1 MFMMSVFT
9 SIIYLID
16 RVYSQKVKGLIS
28 SLIFPSAYV
37 IMEYI
42 VVSTNPSGSYGTLA
56 HTQSSLPLLQLV
68 SITGI
73 WGVSFLILW
82 TASVINWLWD
92 NSFERKHML
101 LVLLTY
107 GIPFLSVI
115 LYGQFR
121 LSTNIKSTTVRVAS
135 INFNKTS
142 LRKRFHALDKI
153 YEKKDWSEYDTIS
166 EQNNNDFLNQCRIAT
181 SSGAKIV
188 FGIET
193 VISLTKEKE
202 IRFLEKAKVLAQNDS
217 IYLGLPIQVF
227 LDGFPEVRPEN
238 KIIWISPEGQ
248 VLFTY
253 HKAKPTPGEGAYSD
267 GLLKYFDSP
276 YGRISTSICF
286 DMDFPGLINQ
296 VNDENVDIMLVPGND
311 WPEITPYHTYV
322 SSFRAIEHGFNMV
335 RSASKGLSASFNYKG
350 QLLSSMDFYKTN
362 ELILFSDIPTKGQ
375 KTIYSILGDYFAWLC
390 ILFFVIMSGI
400 IIKRNLTKRSR
411 PASSR

>member
-1 MFMMSVFT
+1 
-9 SIIYLID
+9 
-16 RVYSQKVKGLIS
+16 
-28 SLIFPSAYV
+28 
-37 IMEYI
+37 
-42 VVSTNPSGSYGTLA
+42 
-56 HTQSSLPLLQLV
+56 
-68 SITGI
+68 
-73 WGVSFLILW
+73 
-82 TASVINWLWD
+82 
-92 NSFERKHML
+92 ML